1 MTDIT
6 YGMDYSDNIDS
17 SGTITITTDTCDSTI
32 TLDNDLTFTLDNS
45 NTITLDSIYTDP
57 TITVGN
63 VVLKEDD
70 VNDLLTLLNVIK
82 ELDDNNPIKEL
93 FNHTKMLNKIKGEKV
108 DKE

>member
-1 MTDIT
+1 MIKMNDIT
-6 YGMDYSDNIDS
+6 YGMDYSDIIDS
-17 SGTITITTDTCDSTI
+17 SGTITITTDTIDS
-32 TLDNDLTFTLDNS
+32 TFTLDNS

-82 ELDDNNPIKEL
+82 ELDDD
-93 FNHTKMLNKIKGEKV
+93 KMFYVIHMA
-108 DKE
+108 

>member
-1 MTDIT
+1 MNDIT
-6 YGMDYSDNIDS
+6 YGMDYSDIIDS
-17 SGTITITTDTCDSTI
+17 SGTITITTDTIDS
-32 TLDNDLTFTLDNS
+32 TFTLDNS

-82 ELDDNNPIKEL
+82 ELVRVQL
-93 FNHTKMLNKIKGEKV
+93 
-108 DKE
+108 